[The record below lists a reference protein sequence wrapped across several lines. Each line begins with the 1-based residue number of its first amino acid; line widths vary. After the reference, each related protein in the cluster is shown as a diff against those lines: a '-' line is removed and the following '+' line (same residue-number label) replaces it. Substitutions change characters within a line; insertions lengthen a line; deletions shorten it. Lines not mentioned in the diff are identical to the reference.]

1 MADSERFAAI
11 KRYIRAY
18 TAEHSSTRESARRA
32 LISEGIYTKEGA
44 LRPEFGGPKPARPA
58 SASKAAAKP
67 AAASKGGKAAAK
79 PAVAK
84 PAVAKTAVAKTAAAK
99 PAAKSPAKAP
109 LAKAKGKSVA

>member
-32 LISEGIYTKEGA
+32 LISEGIYTNDGA

-67 AAASKGGKAAAK
+67 AADSKGGKAAAK

-84 PAVAKTAVAKTAAAK
+84 TAIAKTAAAK
-99 PAAKSPAKAP
+99 PAAKSPAKASLP
-109 LAKAKGKSVA
+109 KAKGKSVA